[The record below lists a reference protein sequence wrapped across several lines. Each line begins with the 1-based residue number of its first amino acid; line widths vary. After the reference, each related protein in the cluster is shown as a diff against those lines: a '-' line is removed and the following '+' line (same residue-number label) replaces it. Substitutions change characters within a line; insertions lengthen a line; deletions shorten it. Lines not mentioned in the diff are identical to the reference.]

1 MAQMQA
7 NFPFEWRAR
16 LCSNTKQRRHT
27 MVERNS
33 MLEPLDTEDDGI
45 WDDWDIGADGQTS
58 GPLRRS
64 VSAEPHGGYELHTE
78 IAALR
83 SILDPVIATAPMAED
98 PVAFVLPVTRLV
110 TTIVQAIRAQRVLTG
125 DPEDPITEAFS
136 KVLAEMGLAE
146 EM

>member
-1 MAQMQA
+1 
-7 NFPFEWRAR
+7 
-16 LCSNTKQRRHT
+16 
-27 MVERNS
+27 MVERRAH
-33 MLEPLDTEDDGI
+33 LESIDADDDGT
-45 WDDWDIGADGQTS
+45 WDDWDVGADGEPS
-58 GPLRRS
+58 GPVRRS
-64 VSAEPHGGYELHTE
+64 VVPEPDAGYELHTE

-83 SILDPVIATAPMAED
+83 SILDRVIVTSPLAED
-98 PVAFVLPVTRLV
+98 PLTLVLPVTRLV

>member
-1 MAQMQA
+1 
-7 NFPFEWRAR
+7 
-16 LCSNTKQRRHT
+16 
-27 MVERNS
+27 MVERRA
-33 MLEPLDTEDDGI
+33 MLETVEVDDDGS
-45 WDDWDIGADGQTS
+45 WDDWDIGAEGVPS
-58 GPLRRS
+58 GPIRRL
-64 VSAEPHGGYELHTE
+64 AATEPVDGYELHTE

-83 SILDPVIATAPMAED
+83 SILGQVIATSPLAED
-98 PVAFVLPVTRLV
+98 PLTLVLPVTRLV